1 MGAFDVTTQRRV
13 HNLEETLLL
22 PAGEVLPFRGADTAE
37 KAAAAL
43 EAAGKKLKK
52 KEHTEPLLRQLETDA
67 NALRRASPPT
77 AATGIW
83 RRCIREKTTAL
94 DYLPEDAIL
103 CVCEGG
109 RVSEGLKGWLWQ
121 LKEDVAAAA
130 ENGFMA
136 PAMGN
141 CL

>member
-1 MGAFDVTTQRRV
+1 MY
-13 HNLEETLLL
+13 
-22 PAGEVLPFRGADTAE
+22 P
-37 KAAAAL
+37 
-43 EAAGKKLKK
+43 
-52 KEHTEPLLRQLETDA
+52 
-67 NALRRASPPT
+67 
-77 AATGIW
+77 
-83 RRCIREKTTAL
+83 EKTTAL

-136 PAMGN
+136 PTMGELSLTEGETAAQLARFAL
-141 CL
+141 CQMDSLPTSRVSAGRRVSCCRFPPRGS